1 MKKIVALLLAIVLLL
16 CGCGQKG
23 ADASGTIFCMDTVM
37 DLQIWGSDADEAY
50 TKLAQLLRSLEQEW
64 SANEEE
70 SAAAKLDREDAE
82 LTQQQ
87 AALAQKALA
96 LSQRTQGAFEP
107 RIYGLT
113 SLWGFTTGQYRVPTP
128 TQIAEGMQSTRW
140 DLGAVVKGYAGDRA
154 VELMQELE
162 VDRALLN
169 LGGNVQT
176 YGTKADGSAWVIG
189 VRDPQDP
196 NGTVGNLEVTG
207 TCNVITSG
215 GYQRYFEQDGV
226 RYHHIIDPKTGYPAD
241 SDLASVTVVCTDGMT
256 GDVLSTALFVMG
268 YEKAVAH
275 WQQHDDFE
283 AVFILKDGTV
293 RVTEGITFTGGSY
306 EVISREN

>member
-1 MKKIVALLLAIVLLL
+1 MKKILALLFAMVLLL
-16 CGCGQKG
+16 CGCGQKK
-23 ADASGTIFCMDTVM
+23 ADASGTVFCMDTVM
-37 DLQIWGSDADEAY
+37 DLQLWGSDADEAY
-50 TKLAQLLRSLEQEW
+50 TRLTQLLRSLEQEW

-87 AALAQKALA
+87 MALAQKALA
-96 LSQRTQGAFEP
+96 LSQRTEGAFEP

-128 TQIAEGMQSTRW
+128 EQIAQGMESARW
-140 DLGAVVKGYAGDRA
+140 DLGAVIKGYAGDRA
-154 VELMQELE
+154 VQLLQELE
-162 VDRALLN
+162 IDRALLN

-176 YGTKADGSAWVIG
+176 YGTKEDDSAWVIG

-196 NGTVGNLEVTG
+196 NGTVGNLAVTG
-207 TCNVITSG
+207 TCSVITSG

-241 SDLASVTVVCTDGMT
+241 SDLSSVTVVCTDGMM

-268 YEKAVAH
+268 YERAVAH
-275 WQQHDDFE
+275 WQQYHDFE
-283 AVFILKDGTV
+283 AVLILKDGTIH
-293 RVTEGITFTGGSY
+293 VTEGITFTGGSY
-306 EVISREN
+306 EVIGREN